1 MIETKHGVKK
11 QKKSWRPLDPPQ
23 ALSLDRN
30 RKPTPADKGEKWD
43 TAKLQWNNSLE
54 RIKKR
59 SSKPKITQ
67 TDRTVSDAIAVY
79 LLGVGRR
86 RSWFFFCSSFLFCW
100 PLNEWMK
107 PFPFQTEKIKSKANG
122 SLGLKPL
129 GFIHCVGTRFFFSFF
144 HKYFFFFFVF
154 FFFFFEHSF
163 LQPPVHRWSVAA
175 AMHHRSWM
183 EATRQ
188 VINRHYWVSL
198 SLSLS
203 FWVKK
208 RSTVYVAEVGEGV
221 VARWPLRRDFFTGL
235 LPSFVLFCFLRS

>member
-1 MIETKHGVKK
+1 MNEAV
-11 QKKSWRPLDPPQ
+11 PFP
-23 ALSLDRN
+23 DRKN
-30 RKPTPADKGEKWD
+30 QIKGQRKPRPEA
-43 TAKLQWNNSLE
+43 
-54 RIKKR
+54 
-59 SSKPKITQ
+59 
-67 TDRTVSDAIAVY
+67 
-79 LLGVGRR
+79 LGVHSLRR
-86 RSWFFFCSSFLFCW
+86 H
-100 PLNEWMK
+100 P
-107 PFPFQTEKIKSKANG
+107 
-122 SLGLKPL
+122 
-129 GFIHCVGTRFFFSFF
+129 V
-144 HKYFFFFFVF
+144 FFFFFFSQIFLFLFRF

-221 VARWPLRRDFFTGL
+221 VARWPLRRDFFFYWVVTEFC
-235 LPSFVLFCFLRS
+235 FVLFFALLALRSISGLWLSNRNRHHCSFFYFRFFTKDVWRASFIDGSYLNWVFLMRP